1 MRFFIALVLLVTL
14 LTSSCDTVTSTKTV
28 TVEDKSV
35 DSTKTYN
42 IAIVNNTKD
51 PACGM
56 PVTAGIGDTAHYN
69 GKVLGFCSTECKATF
84 KKDPTA
90 LIAAAEMKK

>member
-1 MRFFIALVLLVTL
+1 MRLFIALVLFVTLVT
-14 LTSSCDTVTSTKTV
+14 TSCDTVTSTKTV
-28 TVEDKSV
+28 TVEDKSI
-35 DSTKTYN
+35 DSTKTY
-42 IAIVNNTKD
+42 ALVNNTKD

-69 GKVLGFCSTECKATF
+69 GKVLGFCSTECKTSF
-84 KKDPTA
+84 KKDPAA

>member
-1 MRFFIALVLLVTL
+1 MRSIIIIVLLGSL
-14 LTSSCDTVTSTKTV
+14 LIASCDTVTSTKTV

-42 IAIVNNTKD
+42 IALVNNTKD
-51 PACGM
+51 PGCGM
-56 PVTAGIGDTAHYN
+56 PVTAGISDTAHYD
-69 GKVLGFCSTECKATF
+69 GKVLGFCSTECKASF
-84 KKDPTA
+84 KKDPAA

>member
-1 MRFFIALVLLVTL
+1 MRFFIALVLLGTL

-42 IAIVNNTKD
+42 IALVNNTKD

-69 GKVLGFCSTECKATF
+69 GQVLGFCSTECKATF
-84 KKDPTA
+84 KKDPAA

>member
-14 LTSSCDTVTSTKTV
+14 LSTSCNFVTSTKTV
-28 TVEDKSV
+28 TVEDKSI
-35 DSTKTYN
+35 DSTKTYD
-42 IAIVNNTKD
+42 IALVNNTKD

-56 PVTAGIGDTAHYN
+56 PVTAGISDTAHYN
-69 GKVLGFCSTECKATF
+69 GKVLGFCSTECKTTF
-84 KKDPTA
+84 KKDPAA